1 MNGTSRTGS
10 PSSRSNPGSCLRLAG
25 ASLRCVGALLC
36 LLSAATACAQ
46 TVYTWTGALS
56 GDWGTP
62 GNWSPNGVP
71 GATQDGTDIAEF
83 GPSARVAVT
92 VTSAA
97 SAFDFGTL
105 KFLSDAP
112 AYTFTLDNPTF
123 DFFIEDGI
131 ANQSSTTHPSFT
143 VSSSDCLCIYAG
155 DFADSRIT
163 NAGKVLADG
172 PATTAGSAS
181 IVNQSGGTVQIEGSD
196 SASATLVNQ
205 TGGYVAVGNA
215 NWMFGSLSGGGNVNI
230 GPNAVTLG
238 SLNTDD
244 TISGVM
250 YSDNGGSLTKTGT
263 GTLTLRGANTY
274 TGLTTIES
282 GTLEVDGSL
291 LGNGTV
297 VLQGGGL
304 SQAPA
309 TLAGSGSVGGV
320 SMDAD
325 TFLVAGDANPNTK
338 LTMASLGCNGT
349 NDDVRLRIGNS
360 GSATHGTYLHLISAL
375 HAGNCPFLRFLLT
388 GAGEPLV
395 AGESYLIAV
404 MDSATDYTTAN
415 LGYVLAVPG
424 YPQAKGHFFVFSSST
439 FSDIFFMVDDIG
451 DAIFTNGFE
460 LFN

>member
-1 MNGTSRTGS
+1 MTG
-10 PSSRSNPGSCLRLAG
+10 R
-25 ASLRCVGALLC
+25 RCAFVLLC
-36 LLSAATACAQ
+36 VFCAFAARAQ
-46 TVYTWTGALS
+46 TTYTWTGAVF

-62 GNWSPNGVP
+62 GNWSPSGVP
-71 GATQDGTDIAEF
+71 GATQNGTDIAEF
-83 GPSARVAVT
+83 GSSPRTAVSVAN
-92 VTSAA
+92 AA
-97 SAFDFGTL
+97 NAFDFGTL
-105 KFLSDAP
+105 KFLSNAP
-112 AYTFTLDNPTF
+112 AYTFALDNATF
-123 DFFIEDGI
+123 DFFIEGGI
-131 ANQSSTTHPSFT
+131 VNQSSSTHPSFT
-143 VSSSDCLCIYAG
+143 VSADDCLCLYAG
-155 DFADSRIT
+155 DLADSRIT

-172 PATTAGSAS
+172 SATTAGSAH
-181 IVNQSGGTVQIEGSD
+181 IVNQSGGTVQIEGGD
-196 SASATLVNQ
+196 SSNATLVNT
-205 TGGYVAVGNA
+205 TGGYVAVGNS

-238 SLNTDD
+238 FLDTDD

-250 YSDNGGSLTKTGT
+250 YSDNGGSLRKTGV
-263 GTLTLRGANTY
+263 GTLTLSGANTY

-291 LGNGTV
+291 LNGGSV
-297 VLQGGGL
+297 VLGSGGL

-325 TFLVAGDANPNTK
+325 TFLVAGDAAPNTK

-349 NDDVRLRIGNS
+349 NDYVRLRIGNS

-415 LGYVLAVPG
+415 LGYLLAVPG
-424 YPQAKGHFFVFSSST
+424 YPQASGHFFVFSSST
-439 FSDIFFMVDDIG
+439 FSDIFFIVDDIG

>member
-1 MNGTSRTGS
+1 VSAR
-10 PSSRSNPGSCLRLAG
+10 
-25 ASLRCVGALLC
+25 RCTITLLG
-36 LLSAATACAQ
+36 LLWAATACAQ
-46 TVYTWTGALS
+46 TAYTWTGAVS
-56 GDWGTP
+56 GDWGTS

-71 GATQDGTDIAEF
+71 GATQNGTDIAQF
-83 GPSARVAVT
+83 GPSARTAVT

-105 KFLSDAP
+105 KFLSNAP
-112 AYTFTLDNPTF
+112 AYAFALDDATF

-131 ANQSSTTHPSFT
+131 VNQSSTTHPSFT
-143 VSSSDCLCIYAG
+143 VSADDCLCIYAG
-155 DFADSRIT
+155 DLADSRIT

-172 PATTAGSAS
+172 SATTAGSAY

-196 SASATLVNQ
+196 SSNATLVNA
-205 TGGYVAVGNA
+205 TGGYVAVGNS

-230 GPNAVTLG
+230 GPNTVTLG
-238 SLNTDD
+238 HLDTDD
-244 TISGVM
+244 TVGGVM
-250 YSDNGGSLTKTGT
+250 YSDSGGSLKKTGV
-263 GTLTLRGANTY
+263 GTLTLSGANTY

-291 LGNGTV
+291 LNAGSV
-297 VLQGGGL
+297 VLSGGGL
-304 SQAPA
+304 SPSAA
-309 TLAGSGSVGGV
+309 TLAGGGSVGGV

-325 TFLVAGDANPNTK
+325 TFLVAGDAAPNTK

-349 NDDVRLRIGNS
+349 NDYVRLRIGNN
-360 GSATHGTYLHLISAL
+360 GDATHGTYLHLISAL

-415 LGYVLAVPG
+415 LGYVLSVPG
-424 YPQAKGHFFVFSSST
+424 YPQASGHFFVFSSST
-439 FSDIFFMVDDIG
+439 FSDIFFIVDDIG
-451 DAIFTNGFE
+451 DAIFANGFE